1 MNEKFNEVLKDK
13 VHLSI
18 GLIGTGN
25 AGGQF
30 VAAAAK
36 RGYDDIFC
44 INSSLKDMDGDV
56 LSDTVNCFMVGSNGR
71 GAGLNRSVAKDLFKI
86 NISELM
92 DVPRFK
98 EICEKNDVIVVGTS
112 CSGGTGSGVSPILV
126 KMIKKMYPQKIVIFY
141 GILPR
146 LSASPVELANAAS
159 CLNEVE
165 QLNAGPNGMG
175 IPYMLVDLNYFDGVS
190 TEEAYP
196 AVINKMVFDMD
207 VISGKYLNPSQ
218 YRMIDENDC
227 RVVISSPGYMSIYS
241 LNKITQQQIDK
252 IPLLE
257 MLIKEI
263 KHSPAV
269 DVARDG
275 LIEQM
280 AFISNMPA
288 DFDDGFKSGNY
299 KPITDYAGTPLSI
312 FENYAVVPGGSGQFI
327 AIFAGQSYPVGH
339 MSRINEILTKG
350 AEDRKAKL
358 EARKSFDGSAAGT
371 YGFFQDGSRSTA
383 ALIDQTQKASDDDD
397 KAKILDGL
405 FD

>member
-1 MNEKFNEVLKDK
+1 MNEKFNEVLKNK

-30 VAAAAK
+30 VAEAAR
-36 RGYDDIFC
+36 RGYEDIFC
-44 INSSLKDMDGDV
+44 INSSLKDMDSDV

-86 NISELM
+86 NIAELM
-92 DVPRFK
+92 DVRRFK
-98 EICEKNDVIVVGTS
+98 EICEKNDVVVVGTS
-112 CSGGTGSGVSPILV
+112 CSGGTGSGISPILV

-141 GILPR
+141 GIMPR
-146 LSASPVELANAAS
+146 LSASRVELANAPS
-159 CLNEVE
+159 CVNEIE
-165 QLNAGPNGMG
+165 QLNAGPNPLG
-175 IPYMLVDLNYFDGVS
+175 IPYMLADLNYYNGVS

-196 AVINKMVFDMD
+196 AVINKMIFDVD

-218 YRMIDENDC
+218 YRMIDENDS

-241 LNKITQQQIDK
+241 LNNITQQQIDK
-252 IPLLE
+252 TPLLE

-269 DVARDG
+269 DIARDG

-288 DFDDGFKSGNY
+288 DFDDTFKSGNY

-312 FENYAVVPGGSGQFI
+312 FENYAVRPGGAGQFI
-327 AIFAGQSYPVGH
+327 AVFSGQSYPIGH
-339 MSRINEILTKG
+339 MSRINEILVKG
-350 AEDRKAKL
+350 AEERKAKM
-358 EARKSFDGSAAGT
+358 EARKSFDAGASGA
-371 YGFFQDGSRSTA
+371 YDFFQSGSRSTA
-383 ALIDQTQKASDDDD
+383 ALIDQAPAAAEDDD
-397 KAKILDGL
+397 KKKILDGL